1 MPSFNVLYRTREN
14 PAVIRGAFE
23 SPTESLLRSDLQSRG
38 WTVLL
43 VQASTERTWK
53 ERLAAFNKLR
63 VRMPRFGVSTA
74 ELALMC
80 EIFRAL
86 YSSGVQMLQIV
97 QMTLEETPNPWLK
110 KKLIIVL
117 EHLRVGDSLYV
128 SMSDPRC
135 RRAFPPLMR
144 ETIHTGEENGRL
156 DQALSR
162 LTNTFKRI
170 ADTKRETT
178 SALMYPAFTLVAFV
192 GVCTILAVMIPEAL
206 NEFIGKEQIAKFTTQ
221 LPFAIRTLFYL
232 HDHPLTLILPPTI
245 IVGIVVLCA
254 ILNKFRASR
263 YALTVFA
270 RRIPLAGSLIEHFA
284 IVRFLEVLTANH
296 DSGIAIGDSLLLV
309 RNSVGDAIL
318 ESSIERVHDNILK
331 NGYGISEAMSE
342 EKELSVYPGLVRQM
356 IRAGEESGRFSEM
369 LRPIMD
375 YYDEQARALLKR
387 MLDLLT
393 PIMIVVLGSIVGPIV
408 LGVYKTITLMNDAMV
423 GGFGG

>member
-178 SALMYPAFTLVAFV
+178 SALMYPAFTLVVFV

-232 HDHPLTLILPPTI
+232 HDHPLTHIMPPTI
-245 IVGIVVLCA
+245 IVGIEVLCA
-254 ILNKFRASR
+254 ILNKFSATR

>member
-14 PAVIRGAFE
+14 PAVLRGAFE
-23 SPTESLLRSDLQSRG
+23 SPTESFLRSELQARG

-43 VQASTERTWK
+43 VQASTEKTWK
-53 ERLAAFNKLR
+53 ERLAAFNKMR
-63 VRMPRFGVSTA
+63 VRLPRFGVTTA
-74 ELALMC
+74 ELALTC

-110 KKLIIVL
+110 KKLLIVL

-162 LTNTFKRI
+162 LAATFKRI
-170 ADTKRETT
+170 ADTKRETA
-178 SALMYPAFTLVAFV
+178 SALMYPAFTLVVFV

-206 NEFIGKEQIAKFTTQ
+206 NEFIGKEQIAKFATQ

-232 HDHPLTLILPPTI
+232 HDHPLSLVLPPA
-245 IVGIVVLCA
+245 VVAGVAVLCSV
-254 ILNKFRASR
+254 LDKFRPTR
-263 YALTVFA
+263 YALAAFV
-270 RRIPLAGSLIEHFA
+270 RKIPLAGRLVEHFST
-284 IVRFLEVLTANH
+284 VRFLEVLTANL

-309 RNSVGDAIL
+309 RNSVGDAII
-318 ESSIERVHDNILK
+318 EASVERVHDNILK

-342 EKELSVYPGLVRQM
+342 EREIPVYPGLVRQM
-356 IRAGEESGRFSEM
+356 IRAGEESAGFPRCCARSWNTTTSRPRRF
-369 LRPIMD
+369 
-375 YYDEQARALLKR
+375 
-387 MLDLLT
+387 
-393 PIMIVVLGSIVGPIV
+393 
-408 LGVYKTITLMNDAMV
+408 
-423 GGFGG
+423 